1 MFRRVAIRS
10 IWRPLRQF
18 LAFGLLLVALTILC
32 YRLHLNLA
40 TASLLYATVVVFV
53 SRTGTFFSAIAVSLV
68 ASLCLAHLAP
78 PAYSFRVGD
87 PFDDVAIVVF
97 LIISWIVAGLVA
109 TLRRTLKETL
119 SSVNRKLIDAEERV
133 RNRIGKDLDANIAQR
148 LALIGI
154 KLDEVGGDVPSSAGN
169 ILTPIKELQEQTA
182 RAAAE
187 VMTLSHELRSYKIE
201 YVGIDVAMRTFCRD
215 FGAQQKSEI
224 DFRSYDLPTLVP
236 MEISVSLFRV
246 LQESLHN
253 AARHRGVQHFE
264 VELFGTAEGLHLAV
278 HDSGAGF
285 DTDAAVQSQGLGLT
299 SMRERLKLVN
309 GTFSI
314 DSQIHGGTTIHASV
328 PLWNVHT

>member
-1 MFRRVAIRS
+1 MSRAADYFRRRLIRVTDILSKSCSRSPHPRLMFRRAAIRS

-18 LAFGLLLVALTILC
+18 LAFGLLLVALTIRC

-40 TASLLYATVVVFV
+40 TGSLLYAAVVVFV
-53 SRTGTFFSAIAVSLV
+53 SRTGTFFSAIAVSIV

-87 PFDDVAIVVF
+87 PFDDLAIVVF

-154 KLDEVGGDVPSSAGN
+154 KLDEVGRDVPSSAGN

-201 YVGIDVAMRTFCRD
+201 FVGIDVAIRTFCRD

-246 LQESLHN
+246 YRN
-253 AARHRGVQHFE
+253 PCIMRRD
-264 VELFGTAEGLHLAV
+264 T
-278 HDSGAGF
+278 AGF
-285 DTDAAVQSQGLGLT
+285 DISRSNSSARRKDFISQFTIRVLA
-299 SMRERLKLVN
+299 
-309 GTFSI
+309 SI
-314 DSQIHGGTTIHASV
+314 PMQQCRVKDLA
-328 PLWNVHT
+328 